1 MSNTSCMSPP
11 PHMPAA
17 PRRRVVVGITGASGT
32 AYGIRML
39 EMLRTAGDVEI
50 HLVVSRS
57 ARQTL
62 QLETGIP
69 LAEVEALADVVH
81 ASADVGAAISSGSF
95 RIHAMVVAPCSIK
108 TMSNL
113 AWGNTGELIAR
124 AADVAL
130 KERRR
135 VVLMLRETPLHAGH
149 LESMLRVTQAGAI
162 VFPPVPAF
170 YNRPQ
175 SVADI
180 VDHSVM
186 RCLDLI
192 DVRCEAAPRWGE
204 ASRRLLAACPAAA
217 SAEAVPLASALVTGN
232 IE

>member
-1 MSNTSCMSPP
+1 MSSRTS
-11 PHMPAA
+11 A
-17 PRRRVVVGITGASGT
+17 RKRVVVGISGASGS
-32 AYGIRML
+32 AYGIRLL
-39 EMLRTAGDVEI
+39 EMLRVAPDVET

-62 QLETGIP
+62 QLETS
-69 LAEVEALADVVH
+69 LAIEQVEALADVVYSSVDIG
-81 ASADVGAAISSGSF
+81 ASISSGSF

-135 VVLMLRETPLHAGH
+135 VVLMLRETPLHVGH
-149 LESMLRVTQAGAI
+149 IESMLRVSQAGAI

-192 DVRCEAAPRWGE
+192 DIECEAAPRWGE
-204 ASRRLLAACPAAA
+204 TSRALLAASTRTTQETP
-217 SAEAVPLASALVTGN
+217 SGIPHE
-232 IE
+232 

>member
-1 MSNTSCMSPP
+1 MSTR
-11 PHMPAA
+11 AA
-17 PRRRVVVGITGASGT
+17 PRRRVVVGISGASGS

-39 EMLRTAGDVEI
+39 EMLRAVPDVET
-50 HLVVSRS
+50 HLIVSRS

-62 QLETGIP
+62 QLETS
-69 LAEVEALADVVH
+69 LRVEQVEALADVVH
-81 ASADVGAAISSGSF
+81 SSADIGASISSGSF
-95 RIHAMVVAPCSIK
+95 RVHAMVVAPCSIK
-108 TMSNL
+108 TMSNI
-113 AWGNTGELIAR
+113 AWGNTGELMAR

-135 VVLMLRETPLHAGH
+135 VVLMLRETPLHVGH
-149 LESMLRVTQAGAI
+149 IESMLRVSQAGAI

-192 DVRCEAAPRWGE
+192 DIDCEAAPRWGE
-204 ASRRLLAACPAAA
+204 TSRALLAAATRPIPEIAQGTPH
-217 SAEAVPLASALVTGN
+217 E
-232 IE
+232 

>member
-1 MSNTSCMSPP
+1 MSTRPASP
-11 PHMPAA
+11 
-17 PRRRVVVGITGASGT
+17 RRVVVGITGASGS
-32 AYGIRML
+32 AYGIRLL
-39 EMLRTAGDVEI
+39 EMLRATPGVET
-50 HLVVSRS
+50 HLVISRS

-62 QLETGIP
+62 LLETAVSI
-69 LAEVEALADVVH
+69 EQVEALADVVH
-81 ASADVGAAISSGSF
+81 SSTDIGASISSGSF
-95 RIHAMVVAPCSIK
+95 RVHAMVVAPCSIK
-108 TMSNL
+108 TLSNL

-149 LESMLRVTQAGAI
+149 IESMLRATQAGAI

-192 DVRCEAAPRWGE
+192 DVECEAAPRWGE
-204 ASRRLLAACPAAA
+204 TSRRLLATRPANA
-217 SAEAVPLASALVTGN
+217 PTGMPA
-232 IE
+232 

>member
-1 MSNTSCMSPP
+1 MTSNTRASGKK
-11 PHMPAA
+11 
-17 PRRRVVVGITGASGT
+17 RVVVGISGASGS
-32 AYGIRML
+32 AYGIRLL
-39 EMLRTAGDVEI
+39 EILRATPDVET

-62 QLETGIP
+62 QLETS
-69 LAEVEALADVVH
+69 LTVADVEAMADVVH
-81 ASADVGAAISSGSF
+81 SSVDIGASISSGSF
-95 RIHAMVVAPCSIK
+95 RIHGMIVAPCSIK

-135 VVLMLRETPLHAGH
+135 VVLMLRETPLHVGH
-149 LESMLRVTQAGAI
+149 IESMLRVSQAGAI

-175 SVADI
+175 TVADI

-192 DVRCEAAPRWGE
+192 DIECEAAPRWGE
-204 ASRRLLAACPAAA
+204 TSRSLLAAATA
-217 SAEAVPLASALVTGN
+217 PLAPTEQKSPLGSTHD
-232 IE
+232 